1 MHLCFGIFKANDDV
15 TCATNARNSASALG
29 VNKLT
34 DLRQD
39 EFAASYMGS
48 NQWAGGAVCLV

>member
-1 MHLCFGIFKANDDV
+1 MIYV
-15 TCATNARNSASALG
+15 IYATNARNSASALG

-39 EFAASYMGS
+39 KLAASYMGS
-48 NQWAGGAVCLV
+48 NQ